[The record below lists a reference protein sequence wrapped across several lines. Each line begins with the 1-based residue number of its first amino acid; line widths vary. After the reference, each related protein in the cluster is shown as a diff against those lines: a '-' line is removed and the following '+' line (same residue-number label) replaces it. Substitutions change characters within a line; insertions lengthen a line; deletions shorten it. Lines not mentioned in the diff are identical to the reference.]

1 MCARWQC
8 ATVTGIVL
16 FFWAFRSWRSGAKLA
31 YGSPSMNFH
40 GYLARIAAP
49 VLIIGLVGACEPKT
63 LASNAEPGQDSGT
76 SSTEGGSACVDID
89 VAPADISCGS
99 DSDCVLTLTGHVC
112 DRECNCG
119 DTPVNAGAAAR
130 YRSETASLTFEGCP
144 CADPG
149 EARCLGGQCALC
161 GLGPNQPAGCGEG
174 TTVVEDSGV
183 GTADEESGLGTVVED
198 GGVGTADE
206 DGGLGTVVEDSGVG
220 TTDEDSGLETV
231 VEGAP
236 DAGVSRADGSSC
248 VDVEVGPSDHSCGS
262 DQDCTLA
269 RTGEVCSG
277 QCSCGDTA
285 VNATA
290 SARFQSETASLTL
303 KACPCA
309 FAGEARCV
317 GGQCT
322 LCGLGPGV
330 AAGCNDTGTTVGDS
344 GVGTVDGSGPD
355 TGISTAD
362 GGQCVE
368 IDLSTYDQS
377 CRQTADCILIQA
389 GEVCSGQ
396 CTCGGQPV
404 SVSEHSR
411 YEQATSGIAFGI
423 CFCPAQAAPQCVDN
437 RCILPVVLHP

>member
-16 FFWAFRSWRSGAKLA
+16 FFGAFRRWRSGAKLA

-49 VLIIGLVGACEPKT
+49 ALIICLVGGCEPKT
-63 LASNAEPGQDSGT
+63 LASNAQPGQDSGT

-183 GTADEESGLGTVVED
+183 GTADEESGSGTVVED

-206 DGGLGTVVEDSGVG
+206 DGGW
-220 TTDEDSGLETV
+220 
-231 VEGAP
+231 
-236 DAGVSRADGSSC
+236 
-248 VDVEVGPSDHSCGS
+248 GPSSK
-262 DQDCTLA
+262 
-269 RTGEVCSG
+269 
-277 QCSCGDTA
+277 TA
-285 VNATA
+285 A
-290 SARFQSETASLTL
+290 
-303 KACPCA
+303 
-309 FAGEARCV
+309 
-317 GGQCT
+317 
-322 LCGLGPGV
+322 
-330 AAGCNDTGTTVGDS
+330 
-344 GVGTVDGSGPD
+344 
-355 TGISTAD
+355 
-362 GGQCVE
+362 
-368 IDLSTYDQS
+368 
-377 CRQTADCILIQA
+377 
-389 GEVCSGQ
+389 
-396 CTCGGQPV
+396 
-404 SVSEHSR
+404 
-411 YEQATSGIAFGI
+411 
-423 CFCPAQAAPQCVDN
+423 
-437 RCILPVVLHP
+437 